1 MSSRDY
7 SDDLL
12 VAKRYFYAGFCF
24 LPLLWILNVCNFW
37 GMSRNAGAPPE
48 LGTYVWGS
56 LIGASIMVA
65 IIAVW
70 VTLFQLNWETW
81 SFGRDLLVVNIP
93 TTIDW

>member
-48 LGTYVWGS
+48 LGTCKYHFDQDRRNAGAPPELGTYVWGS

-70 VTLFQLNWETW
+70 
-81 SFGRDLLVVNIP
+81 
-93 TTIDW
+93 